1 MTTTFRLYTIMTRN
15 IIEKIRAEVNRLK
28 AEHQTPTFRGDEYE
42 EGGVNGYQ
50 LALDKVLA
58 KLSDL
63 EKSEEPSDGLE
74 EEIDKRWK
82 EWLSEDKEQVD
93 GVLPKSEFAFYARHF
108 YELGRQSKPKV
119 SEDVET
125 EALRSAGVLLSEH
138 FEDEDDDAIRTT
150 ALRCWKGGVIHGA
163 DWQRNRL
170 LPMIDNICKG
180 CRIQHEK
187 ENPVSE
193 RLEEEIERFLSNA
206 TKMDKGE
213 WKGKYPISEMGFVVT
228 ARHFAKW
235 GAEHA
240 KECEECPSRGNTHS
254 YLKGLEDGKKEMKEQ
269 MLKEA
274 VEGCVTMYANKA
286 YPTLIG
292 IRERIGD
299 TGDKVKIIIVKED

>member
-1 MTTTFRLYTIMTRN
+1 MRENSSSSGL
-15 IIEKIRAEVNRLK
+15 
-28 AEHQTPTFRGDEYE
+28 
-42 EGGVNGYQ
+42 EGGVLDLTYEDGINT
-50 LALDKVLA
+50 ALNDVLD

-63 EKSEEPSDGLE
+63 EKEEKPIEGFDGE
-74 EEIDKRWK
+74 FSKFSND
-82 EWLSEDKEQVD
+82 VD
-93 GVLPKSEFAFYARHF
+93 AEHPFPICVDEYKDFARHF

-193 RLEEEIERFLSNA
+193 GLEDEITEFIANHYEVDYYDGLQHH
-206 TKMDKGE
+206 GE
-213 WKGKYPISEMGFVVT
+213 YLDTYDVEDI
-228 ARHFAKW
+228 ARHFAQW
-235 GAEHA
+235 GAEH
-240 KECEECPSRGNTHS
+240 RGNSEIPKDLPTNLDEAARLYS
-254 YLKGLEDGKKEMKEQ
+254 IPRYMKDVDKEHIEEYPYNKADKIAFKAGAMWMREQ
-269 MLKEA
+269 MTKTP
-274 VEGCVTMYANKA
+274 V
-286 YPTLIG
+286 
-292 IRERIGD
+292 
-299 TGDKVKIIIVKED
+299 IIVKEEGK